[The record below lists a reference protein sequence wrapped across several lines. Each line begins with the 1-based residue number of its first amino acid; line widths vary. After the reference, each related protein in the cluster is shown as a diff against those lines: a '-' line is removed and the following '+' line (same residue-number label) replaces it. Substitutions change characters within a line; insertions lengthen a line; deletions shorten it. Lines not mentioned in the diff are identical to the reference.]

1 MPQTCRAGFIPADG
15 VGGDTVAQALAPQ
28 CGVKPALQEQAQSAL
43 LAICNYFQKTFKPPD
58 ESVALKV

>member
-1 MPQTCRAGFIPADG
+1 
-15 VGGDTVAQALAPQ
+15 VAQALAPQ